1 MKLAAALRLAKQ
13 ASERPIYALVTIKD
27 TRMMYRNL
35 RLLSALIFP
44 AAMSAACVA
53 MAADDATH
61 CPGAEP
67 VSITPQAFD
76 KFIAEQMALLT
87 KLAKA
92 ANINA
97 D

>member
-1 MKLAAALRLAKQ
+1 M
-13 ASERPIYALVTIKD
+13 V
-27 TRMMYRNL
+27 YRNL
-35 RLLSALIFP
+35 RLLSAPIFA

-61 CPGAEP
+61 YPAAEP
-67 VSITPQAFD
+67 VPIAPQAFD
-76 KFIAEQMALLT
+76 KFIAEQIALLT

-92 ANINA
+92 ANIKA

>member
-1 MKLAAALRLAKQ
+1 M
-13 ASERPIYALVTIKD
+13 V
-27 TRMMYRNL
+27 YRNL
-35 RLLSALIFP
+35 RLLSAPVFA

-61 CPGAEP
+61 YPAAEP
-67 VSITPQAFD
+67 VPITPQAFD

>member
-1 MKLAAALRLAKQ
+1 M
-13 ASERPIYALVTIKD
+13 IKD
-27 TRMMYRNL
+27 TRMVYRNL
-35 RLLSALIFP
+35 RLLSAP
-44 AAMSAACVA
+44 VYAAAMSAARVA

-76 KFIAEQMALLT
+76 KFIAEQIALLT
-87 KLAKA
+87 KLAKS
-92 ANINA
+92 ANIKA